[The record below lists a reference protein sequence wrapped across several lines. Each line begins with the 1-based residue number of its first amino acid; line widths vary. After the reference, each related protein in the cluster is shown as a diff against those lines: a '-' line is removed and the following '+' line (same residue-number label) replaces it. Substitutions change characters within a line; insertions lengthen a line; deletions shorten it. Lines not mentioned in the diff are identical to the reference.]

1 LTLKPFQLGLDH
13 EKLTYILAAAK
24 GNTSLLSDSYLQ
36 ISEMLDIDSALAAK
50 VILSL
55 ASGDI
60 SNLNLLSKLHSSEF
74 KLDRLDVVEAILIIT
89 RKGQYLKENV
99 VSKKNFNDLEWATTI
114 VLKQLEKSMGL
125 ISSSVNDLTAS
136 LRNYTDEMSF

>member
-1 LTLKPFQLGLDH
+1 
-13 EKLTYILAAAK
+13 
-24 GNTSLLSDSYLQ
+24 
-36 ISEMLDIDSALAAK
+36 MLDIDSALAAK